1 VSTDNPIDSPEAGVS
16 DGQRGQVR
24 RQRPRQI
31 LQAIALLWISTGL
44 GFAAGYPDAIKSWQ
58 TFAVS
63 AVFMLAVT
71 VTLTAGVWRGRN
83 WGRLA
88 YLILV
93 LLSFMELVASWDVV
107 ERAAMERALEAV
119 SFVADAGSFFLMFTV
134 PGASWFVD
142 PRDSRA

>member
-1 VSTDNPIDSPEAGVS
+1 MSTDNSFDSPEADLSEGH
-16 DGQRGQVR
+16 RGQAR

-31 LQAIALLWISTGL
+31 LQAIALLWVSTGL

-58 TFAVS
+58 TFTVS
-63 AVFMLAVT
+63 AGFMLAVT
-71 VTLTAGVWRGRN
+71 VTLTIGVWRGRN

-93 LLSFMELVASWDVV
+93 LLSFMELVASWDIV
-107 ERAAMERALEAV
+107 ERAAVERALEAV
-119 SFVADAGSFFLMFTV
+119 SFVADAGSFFLLFTA